1 MATTRRRQPRRT
13 HEGLLERSE
22 RGCVNQLRRP
32 QPQGQS
38 KRCRRGFG
46 RALVGFCEASESVAP
61 GEGRRK
67 KVDMAK
73 PLC

>member
-1 MATTRRRQPRRT
+1 MTTSRSRQTPRV
-13 HEGLLERSE
+13 HEGLLRRSE

-38 KRCRRGFG
+38 KRCGRGFG
-46 RALVGFCEASESVAP
+46 RTLGGFCEASESIAP